1 MSRLD
6 YKRKKQMEIERQQR
20 GETGF
25 VWFFKRHI
33 GLIVL
38 GLLVLLVSAAA
49 IAVGLNP
56 DFGASLFH
64 RGASSLYLDENTLFE
79 MPYTAGETTVIKV
92 QNNSVIVCTKEK
104 IMSLSGAGKTEW
116 ELPVRLS
123 NPLVSVADGYILAA
137 DRGGKDI
144 YLIHEGKVLL
154 QTASAHNII
163 NASVAADGRFVVVSD
178 EPYYKGLVTVK
189 DAKDNEVFVWHSG
202 TAYIVD
208 AVLGGDTDNLA
219 LATVNTAP
227 SSGGAG
233 GLSGGVLLFHLYD
246 TEPYQTHTFDANVV
260 TNVFRAGKGFLAVTD
275 RQCVGFGADGAQ
287 SWTYSFEGQTI
298 SKISTSGDLTVF
310 ALESSGGRKSISAV
324 DNNGKVKCTIP
335 NVPSL
340 SFISVDADRI
350 AYNNGNNITV
360 CDSAGSE
367 LYSIQ
372 TAKSFTELLLFD
384 GGKKAV
390 GLTGTSLDILEIK

>member
-6 YKRKKQMEIERQQR
+6 YKRKKQMEIERKQR

-25 VWFFKRHI
+25 VWFLKRHI

-38 GLLVLLVSAAA
+38 GILVLLVSAAA

-144 YLIHEGKVLL
+144 YLIHEGKILL

-233 GLSGGVLLFHLYD
+233 GLYGGVLLFHLYD
-246 TEPYQTHTFDANVV
+246 TEPYQTHTFDASVV

-310 ALESSGGRKSISAV
+310 ALESSGRAEKYI
-324 DNNGKVKCTIP
+324 
-335 NVPSL
+335 
-340 SFISVDADRI
+340 RR
-350 AYNNGNNITV
+350 
-360 CDSAGSE
+360 
-367 LYSIQ
+367 
-372 TAKSFTELLLFD
+372 
-384 GGKKAV
+384 
-390 GLTGTSLDILEIK
+390 

>member
-6 YKRKKQMEIERQQR
+6 YKRRKQMEIERQQR

-25 VWFFKRHI
+25 MWFLKRHI

-38 GLLVLLVSAAA
+38 GVLVLLVSAAA
-49 IAVGLNP
+49 IVAGLNP

-104 IMSLSGAGKTEW
+104 IMGISGAGKTEW
-116 ELPVRLS
+116 ELPVRLN
-123 NPLVSVADGYILAA
+123 NPLVSVADRYILAA

-202 TAYIVD
+202 TAYIID
-208 AVLGGDTDNLA
+208 AVLGSDTGNLA
-219 LATVNTAP
+219 LAAVNTAP
-227 SSGGAG
+227 PSGGSG

-246 TEPYQTHTFDANVV
+246 TEPYQTHTFDASVV

-287 SWTYSFEGQTI
+287 SWTYSFEGQNI

-360 CDSAGSE
+360 YDSAGSE

>member
-6 YKRKKQMEIERQQR
+6 YKRRKQMEIERQQR

-25 VWFFKRHI
+25 MWFLKRHI

-38 GLLVLLVSAAA
+38 GVLVLLVSAAA
-49 IAVGLNP
+49 VAASLNP

-64 RGASSLYLDENTLFE
+64 RGNSALYLDENTLFE

-104 IMSLSGAGKTEW
+104 IMGISGAGKTEW
-116 ELPVRLS
+116 ELPVRLN
-123 NPLVSVADGYILAA
+123 NPLVSVADRYILAA

-202 TAYIVD
+202 TAYIID
-208 AVLGGDTDNLA
+208 AVLGSDTGNLA
-219 LATVNTAP
+219 LAAVNTAP
-227 SSGGAG
+227 PSGGAG

-246 TEPYQTHTFDANVV
+246 TEPYQTHTFDASVV

-287 SWTYSFEGQTI
+287 SWTYSFEGQNI